1 MVVMSDIIQDHAI
14 PLDQWV
20 ANFIAWV
27 TTTFAGFFTFLTNV
41 ISSFIN
47 AFNTVLDTLPP
58 LAMVVIFVA
67 IALLAANWKVA
78 LFTAFS
84 FLLIDSLQL
93 WDPAMLT
100 VALVLSSSIV
110 ALIVGIPTGILA
122 AQFRIVEAITQPVLD
137 FMQTMPP
144 FVYLIPG
151 VVLFGLGT
159 VPALIVTVIFAAPPA
174 IRLTLLGIQQVSK
187 ETVEASEAFGATP
200 WQTLIKV
207 ELPQAMPTI
216 MAGVNQVIMLSLS
229 MVVIA
234 ALIGASGLGENVQRA
249 LSQLDVGHGFTAGL
263 GIVLIAIVLDRITRH
278 AGQGDLRRN
287 LKWMLSWVQRIT
299 APRQAIPAPAGH
311 LKWNLRRRK
320 PSV

>member
-1 MVVMSDIIQDHAI
+1 MTVVADIIQDHAI

-20 ANFIAWV
+20 ANFVAWV
-27 TTTFAGFFTFLTNV
+27 TTTFAGFFNFLTNI
-41 ISSFIN
+41 ISSFVS
-47 AFNTVLDTLPP
+47 AFDTVLDTLPP
-58 LAMVVIFVA
+58 LAMIVIFVV

-84 FLLIDSLQL
+84 FLLIDSLLL

-100 VALVLSSSIV
+100 VALVLSSAVV
-110 ALIVGIPTGILA
+110 ALVLGIPTGILA
-122 AQFRIVEAITQPVLD
+122 AQFRVVEAIVGPILD

-151 VVLFGLGT
+151 VILFGIGN
-159 VPALIVTVIFAAPPA
+159 VPALVVTVIFAAPPA

-234 ALIGASGLGENVQRA
+234 ALIGAGGLGENVQRA
-249 LSQLDVGHGFTAGL
+249 LSQLDTGHGFTAGL

-287 LKWMLSWVQRIT
+287 VTWMLSRVQRI
-299 APRQAIPAPAGH
+299 AASQQAVPAPAGQ

>member
-1 MVVMSDIIQDHAI
+1 
-14 PLDQWV
+14 
-20 ANFIAWV
+20 
-27 TTTFAGFFTFLTNV
+27 
-41 ISSFIN
+41 
-47 AFNTVLDTLPP
+47 
-58 LAMVVIFVA
+58 
-67 IALLAANWKVA
+67 
-78 LFTAFS
+78 
-84 FLLIDSLQL
+84 
-93 WDPAMLT
+93 MLT

-110 ALIVGIPTGILA
+110 ALALGIPTGILA
-122 AQFRIVEAITQPVLD
+122 AQFRVVEALIGPILD

-151 VVLFGLGT
+151 VVLFGLGI
-159 VPALIVTVIFAAPPA
+159 VPALVVTVIFAAPPA

-287 LKWMLSWVQRIT
+287 LKWMLSWVQRIA
-299 APRQAIPAPAGH
+299 APQQAVPAPAGH